1 MRSPRRASWRSRSAA
16 RRVASSASLWT
27 PSWRRFAGWTSSARS
42 PADGRLAA
50 GAASQTCL
58 RRHPVLTSRKSG
70 RCPLFYFRVIG
81 DAGRR
86 EAARDRGCRAAR
98 AARSRAHAR
107 RPGVAA
113 APTPGRAALVRG
125 QAGGRRHPRLPAGEP
140 PGGRRARRVRVD
152 RGGVRSRG
160 LVAGAGSAAPNGS
173 GVSLGGRQA
182 CALLAHRWAGSAGP
196 TARHR
201 RRAGRPRTGRW
212 HGGEAGS
219 GERHEGPAGRRGA
232 LEQTVAGQ
240 MNRELIMI
248 IEQLGRE
255 KGIDKEVL
263 FEALETALLS
273 ASRKSLGPGDN
284 VRIHIDRKTGDFRI
298 YQRKQVVEEV
308 TDPETQ
314 IALADAKA
322 LNPEAELGVELELLQ
337 DRPLQDLGRIAA
349 QTAKQVI
356 LQKVRDAEREGIYSE
371 FVGKEGQILRG
382 VVHRIEKRNVILE
395 VGKAEA
401 ILPEREQIPGER
413 YNPGDRVRAYV
424 LEVRRTAKGPQISLS
439 RTHPGYLTRLFET
452 EIPEIQEGIVIV
464 KATAREGGERATVA
478 VSPTKRDVDPIGPCV
493 GLRGTRIQVISR
505 ELRGEKI
512 DIIEWSNAP
521 ASFVARALSPAKVS
535 SVTIAEE
542 PAEGGEAH
550 GETHMA
556 ALVVVPDNQLSLAI
570 GKKGQNA
577 RLAAQLTGM
586 RIDIKSEGEVEAE
599 RAEAEH
605 AEAARA
611 ALSTL
616 PR

>member
-42 PADGRLAA
+42 PADGRLSA

-98 AARSRAHAR
+98 AARSRAHPR

-125 QAGGRRHPRLPAGEP
+125 QAGGCRHRRLPAGEP
-140 PGGRRARRVRVD
+140 RGGRRARRVGVD

-240 MNRELIMI
+240 M
-248 IEQLGRE
+248 
-255 KGIDKEVL
+255 
-263 FEALETALLS
+263 
-273 ASRKSLGPGDN
+273 
-284 VRIHIDRKTGDFRI
+284 
-298 YQRKQVVEEV
+298 
-308 TDPETQ
+308 
-314 IALADAKA
+314 
-322 LNPEAELGVELELLQ
+322 NPEAELGVELELLQ

-464 KATAREGGERATVA
+464 KATAREAGERAKVA
-478 VSPTKRDVDPIGPCV
+478 VASTKRDVDPIGACV

-512 DIIEWSNAP
+512 DIIEWSNDP

-535 SVTIAEE
+535 SVTISEE
-542 PAEGGEAH
+542 PDPEGGEAP
-550 GETHMA
+550 GETQMA

-577 RLAAQLTGM
+577 RLAAKLTGM
-586 RIDIKSEGEVEAE
+586 RIDIKSESEVEAE

-616 PR
+616 PGV

>member
-1 MRSPRRASWRSRSAA
+1 
-16 RRVASSASLWT
+16 
-27 PSWRRFAGWTSSARS
+27 
-42 PADGRLAA
+42 
-50 GAASQTCL
+50 
-58 RRHPVLTSRKSG
+58 
-70 RCPLFYFRVIG
+70 
-81 DAGRR
+81 
-86 EAARDRGCRAAR
+86 
-98 AARSRAHAR
+98 
-107 RPGVAA
+107 
-113 APTPGRAALVRG
+113 
-125 QAGGRRHPRLPAGEP
+125 
-140 PGGRRARRVRVD
+140 
-152 RGGVRSRG
+152 
-160 LVAGAGSAAPNGS
+160 
-173 GVSLGGRQA
+173 
-182 CALLAHRWAGSAGP
+182 
-196 TARHR
+196 
-201 RRAGRPRTGRW
+201 
-212 HGGEAGS
+212 
-219 GERHEGPAGRRGA
+219 
-232 LEQTVAGQ
+232 

-298 YQRKQVVEEV
+298 YQRKQVVEEI

-322 LNPEAELGVELELLQ
+322 LNPAAELGVELELLQ

-439 RTHPGYLTRLFET
+439 RTHPGYLARLFET

-464 KATAREGGERATVA
+464 KATAREGGERAKVA
-478 VSPTKRDVDPIGPCV
+478 VASTKRDVDPIGACV

-512 DIIEWSNAP
+512 DIIEWSNDP

-542 PAEGGEAH
+542 PDPDGGEAQ
-550 GETHMA
+550 GETQMA

-577 RLAAQLTGM
+577 RLAAKLTGM
-586 RIDIKSEGEVEAE
+586 RIDIKSESEVEAE

-616 PR
+616 PGVTPEAFQALVETGLVSPRAVVAAGRERLAALPAVGAAADTILAAAEAWVAEREPKDTHEDEGAVAEPEHPPATA